1 MMRQT
6 MTWGARPDSVRSE
19 RALRDEGALIAQIEP
34 FALFYRD
41 TVEAIRAWQAGEPV
55 RVLAAP

>member
-1 MMRQT
+1 

-34 FALFYRD
+34 FRVFYRD

>member
-6 MTWGARPDSVRSE
+6 MTSGARPDAVRSE